1 MQNMVLRQNS
11 ERVSLKLKR
20 SPAVVLV
27 GPRQCG
33 KTTLARAL
41 SGIAYFDLERDADRL
56 RLDMEWATL
65 VAGRACVVL
74 DEVQTMPELF
84 PRLRGEIDEQR
95 KRNGR
100 FLLLGSVAPSLMRH
114 VAESLAGRMAILEMT
129 PFMASEL
136 PEEQWDS
143 LWCYGGYPDGG
154 ILAEAQFPEWQ
165 HDYLTLLA
173 QRDFPVWGLP
183 ALPPVTLRLLKML
196 AAVQGQAW
204 NASQIAQGLGL
215 TYHTVNGYV
224 DFLEQAFLIRRIP
237 AWSGNVLKRIVKS
250 PRLYWRDSGLCHA
263 LLGLRSKNDILDQP
277 WVGHSWEGWV
287 VEQIINAFQL
297 AGIAVSPSWFRTQD
311 QLEADLILE
320 FGAERW
326 AIEVKLTSLPKNE
339 DMRALRKVSDLVAAT
354 RSILVSRT
362 HDSAWGEKDASVNLS
377 ALLAHINTMA
387 FLQ

>member
-1 MQNMVLRQNS
+1 MIARKNTKRIS
-11 ERVSLKLKR
+11 KKLKS

-41 SGIAYFDLERDADRL
+41 PGIVYFDLERDSDRL
-56 RLDMEWATL
+56 RLDMEWSTL
-65 VAGRACVVL
+65 VAKQKCIVL

-84 PRLRGEIDEQR
+84 PRLRSEIDEKR
-95 KRNGR
+95 KLNGR
-100 FLLLGSVAPSLMRH
+100 FLLLGSVAPSLMKH
-114 VAESLAGRMAILEMT
+114 VAESLAGRMALCEMT
-129 PFMASEL
+129 PLVISEL
-136 PEEQWDS
+136 PEAKWDS

-154 ILAEAQFPEWQ
+154 ILDEKQFPDWQ

-204 NASQIAQGLGL
+204 NASQIAKGLGL
-215 TYHTVNGYV
+215 TYHTVNSYIE
-224 DFLEQAFLIRRIP
+224 FLEQAFLIRRIP
-237 AWSGNVLKRIVKS
+237 AWSGNILKRIVKA

-263 LLGLRSKNDILDQP
+263 LLGLRSKDSLLDQP
-277 WVGHSWEGWV
+277 WVGYSWEGWV
-287 VEQIINAFQL
+287 VEQLLNAFQL
-297 AGIAVSPSWFRTQD
+297 EGIVVSPYWFRTQD

-326 AIEVKLTSLPKNE
+326 VIEIKLTALPKSE
-339 DMRALRKVSDLVAAT
+339 DMSALRKVAKLVGAT
-354 RSILVSRT
+354 QTILVSRT
-362 HDSAWGEKDASVNLS
+362 RDVVWGETESSVNLS
-377 ALLAHINTMA
+377 ALLSHINTKVR
-387 FLQ
+387 